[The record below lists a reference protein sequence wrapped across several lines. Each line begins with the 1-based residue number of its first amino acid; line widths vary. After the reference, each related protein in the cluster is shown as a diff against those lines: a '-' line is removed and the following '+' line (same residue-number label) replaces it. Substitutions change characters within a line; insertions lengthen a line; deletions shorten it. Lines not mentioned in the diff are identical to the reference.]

1 MTINTAIPFITVAGI
16 SFPSSVINS
25 MANSISGLEF
35 KYLIA
40 TKNSNLGP
48 VSAAGKILSVVDF
61 LPWQSEFIRQTM
73 NKLQSQLNV
82 VFIQTNNRSDA
93 NLPLISND
101 NLYWNNSLSG
111 TDQTLKNYYKN
122 AFVTISRDTGFG
134 LDQNTGIF
142 SGSYDDPTSVNKW
155 KITFLHE
162 LGHALGLQHPYPPS
176 NYQDSVFD
184 IPQMAVTAPTL
195 MNGDSYSP
203 FNSSGGYNLNLWD
216 SWFTPIDMYALVDIW
231 GANGGEQS
239 IKTYSSRD
247 RVVATEKLLLD
258 KTIQINA
265 TGTLKGD
272 LFLATTASES
282 IDGGGGVDTV
292 KYTNAKSNYLL
303 NFISP
308 TNRSLSDKSGS
319 QGIDVLVSIERL
331 KFSDTSLAIDLE
343 GSAGTTAKILGA
355 VFGKDLLSNKNFVGI
370 GLSFLDSGWTYDNL
384 AGLALEAAGA
394 KTNDQVVTLLWTN
407 VIGTKPTAA
416 DKQPF
421 IALLENGM
429 TAGALAHLAADS
441 SFNTTN
447 INLVGLA
454 QTGIEYI
461 PVS

>member
-16 SFPSSVINS
+16 SFPSSVVNS
-25 MANSISGLEF
+25 MANSISGLDF

-40 TKNSNLGP
+40 TKNSNLGT

-82 VFIQTNNRSDA
+82 VFIETNNRSDA

-272 LFLATTASES
+272 LFLATTASEL
-282 IDGGGGVDTV
+282 IDGGGGIDTV
-292 KYTNAKSNYLL
+292 KYTNAKSNYWL
-303 NFISP
+303 NLISP
-308 TNRSLSDKSGS
+308 TNRSLTDVSGS
-319 QGIDVLVSIERL
+319 QGVDTLVSIERL
-331 KFSDTSLAIDLE
+331 KFSDTLLAIDLE
-343 GSAGTTAKILGA
+343 GNAGTTAKILGS
-355 VFGKDLLSNKNFVGI
+355 VFGKES
-370 GLSFLDSGWTYDNL
+370 
-384 AGLALEAAGA
+384 
-394 KTNDQVVTLLWTN
+394 
-407 VIGTKPTAA
+407 
-416 DKQPF
+416 
-421 IALLENGM
+421 
-429 TAGALAHLAADS
+429 
-441 SFNTTN
+441 
-447 INLVGLA
+447 
-454 QTGIEYI
+454 
-461 PVS
+461 